1 MIWNRFYPCK
11 SKINT
16 AIFNAFCINHCTTYC
31 RKQFHFCIKRKING
45 KCSTSV
51 FQNLHNR
58 SIERYCIIRIID
70 VCSISNVHCSLLM
83 AVVTLTMLIK
93 IVRRFQSVWFFTDVA
108 DSLSVTCCRATFMMM
123 THNASLS
130 AYKFIYWQCFNLQ
143 FQSFWQNQIYTYSN
157 RTIPSSYNITF
168 CCYSAYI
175 NKTIIHRNTTKR
187 RIATN
192 RQVGIIKFYSSNITS
207 TNITSAGGNT
217 IHGILLC
224 MF

>member
-1 MIWNRFYPCK
+1 MSNRC
-11 SKINT
+11 
-16 AIFNAFCINHCTTYC
+16 
-31 RKQFHFCIKRKING
+31 
-45 KCSTSV
+45 V
-51 FQNLHNR
+51 
-58 SIERYCIIRIID
+58 ERRCIICIIS
-70 VCSISNVHCSLLM
+70 VHSISNTHCCMIM
-83 AVVTLTMLIK
+83 AVVTLTMFIK
-93 IVRRFQSVWFFTDVA
+93 IVRQFQSVWLSTDVA
-108 DSLSVTCCRATFMMM
+108 DSLSVTCCRTSFVMMA
-123 THNASLS
+123 HNARLS
-130 AYKFIYWQCFNLQ
+130 YDKFIHWQRFNLQ
-143 FQSFWQNQIYTYSN
+143 LQSFWQNQIYTYSN